1 MESSLNKEPC
11 DNCILQ
17 GEDGKS
23 QSMRGPSSLEIE
35 GILARFCG
43 VVEDGFREHFFGKS
57 FLT

>member
-1 MESSLNKEPC
+1 MTIAFCK
-11 DNCILQ
+11 

-43 VVEDGFREHFFGKS
+43 VVEDGF
-57 FLT
+57 